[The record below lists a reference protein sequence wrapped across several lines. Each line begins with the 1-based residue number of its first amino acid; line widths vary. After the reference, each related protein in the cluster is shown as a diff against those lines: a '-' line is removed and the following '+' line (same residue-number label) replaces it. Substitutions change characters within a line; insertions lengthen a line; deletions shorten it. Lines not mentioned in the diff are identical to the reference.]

1 MEEKEIQEVKKE
13 AVQADVLNASLTVG
27 DSLTYYTSDNVK
39 QWLPVKEL
47 VEFDGKSGF
56 WIEPGQTVE
65 VPVAKTK
72 VTNSLVSN
80 YRDRVGYGIHV
91 VYPAYVDGTIDTV
104 VIKNNSRVRVAL
116 FDGDTV
122 AELITLNKRGSR

>member
-13 AVQADVLNASLTVG
+13 AAQADTLNASLAAG
-27 DSLTYYTSDNVK
+27 DMLTYYTSDNVK
-39 QWLPVKEL
+39 QSMPVKEL

-65 VPVAKTK
+65 LPVIKTK
-72 VTNSLVSN
+72 ATTSLVSN
-80 YRDRVGYGIHV
+80 HKDVVGYGIHV
-91 VYPAYVDGTIDTV
+91 VYPAYADGTIDTV
-104 VIKNNSRVRVAL
+104 FVKNNSRVRVAL

-122 AELITLNKRGSR
+122 AELVSLNKRGSR